1 MGQKLLRFDRFGQ
14 SLSILIDEGKSS
26 LPSKLGSFC
35 SFLLLICL
43 IAYAGYK
50 ASVLERKQSVDILT
64 AVIEDHYD
72 SSYVFEAAQG
82 LNIALFVFNPFDPA
96 TFQALDP
103 TYGRIR
109 F

>member
-1 MGQKLLRFDRFGQ
+1 MGQKLLKFDRFGQ
-14 SLSILIDEGKSS
+14 SLSIQIDESRSS
-26 LPSKLGSFC
+26 LPSKLGTFC
-35 SFLLLICL
+35 SFVLLICL

-64 AVIEDHYD
+64 AVVEDYYD
-72 SSYVFEAAQG
+72 DSYVFGADQG
-82 LNIALFVFNPFDPA
+82 FNIAVYVVNPFDPT

-103 TYGRIR
+103 TYGRVR